1 MKKILLFGLLLMA
14 FTTFQ
19 CKKGNSKTIR
29 VNEIAEASRK
39 QNPDSLSL
47 HQSAIGTWKWTK
59 RTCYW
64 DGTTTIADKDI
75 SIQLDANGNY
85 AILEGKLEKA
95 SGTWQIQ
102 LYQSG
107 SYQLI
112 TNPTND
118 YLTGLLYVCDKQL
131 LVCNSYIDGC
141 DHLFE
146 K

>member
-1 MKKILLFGLLLMA
+1 MKKVFLLGMLLLA

-19 CKKGNSKTIR
+19 CKKGTTKAIR
-29 VNEIAEASRK
+29 NNEIAEASRK

-47 HQSAIGTWKWTK
+47 LQSAIGTWKWTK
-59 RTCYW
+59 RSCYW
-64 DGTTTIADKDI
+64 DGNTTKADKDI
-75 SIQLDANGNY
+75 SLQLDDNGNY
-85 AILEGKLEKA
+85 SIHEGKAESA

-102 LYQSG
+102 FYQSG
-107 SYQLI
+107 SYKLI
-112 TNPTND
+112 TNPSNE
-118 YLTGLLYVCDKQL
+118 YLTGLMYVCDKQL